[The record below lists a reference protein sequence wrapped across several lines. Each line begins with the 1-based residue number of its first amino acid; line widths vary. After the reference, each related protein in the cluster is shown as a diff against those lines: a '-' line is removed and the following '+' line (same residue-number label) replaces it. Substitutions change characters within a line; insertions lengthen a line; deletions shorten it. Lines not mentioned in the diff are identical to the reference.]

1 MNDVLKF
8 IHASDLH
15 LDQPFAGVSNP
26 PPHIRTALINAAYD
40 AAEKM
45 FDRAI
50 SERVDFVL
58 LSGDVAD
65 IDRCGPRGIS
75 FLCDQFQRLNDNN
88 IHVYWAGGEID
99 QLERWPAM
107 VSSPANVHLFTST
120 LVEPIQHRRGGR
132 VVASIYGAGFDRRK
146 RRIAEFRPENMDAF
160 PIGLCYG
167 SLESDEIA
175 KTGIRYWA
183 LGGNHIRRTFTREDS
198 MLVFPGTNQSRGPN
212 ESGEHGSTLVR
223 VDENGMI
230 HTYTMPTDSIRWIQQ
245 KVRVGA
251 GMSRDDIQARFEDLA
266 FGLISEADGQLL
278 LVDWQVAAE
287 GATNGKLHCNDW
299 LASVNTWLH
308 GEFGQPGGSLW
319 SMGIQLLT
327 PRSLPEEW
335 FEEDT
340 MLGDYLRSVREYQ
353 QDTTGLLDLAQFVD
367 RDSSDEI
374 LLSAIQFDSDER
386 REMLRESAMMGVKL
400 LTGSEGV

>member
-1 MNDVLKF
+1 MNDILKF

-15 LDQPFAGVSNP
+15 LDQPFSGVSNP
-26 PPHIRTALINAAYD
+26 PNHIRNALINSAYD
-40 AAEKM
+40 AAESI

-50 SERVDFVL
+50 SERVDFLV

-75 FLCDQFQRLNDNN
+75 FLADQFKRLGEQN
-88 IHVYWAGGEID
+88 IHVYWAGGEAD

-120 LVEPIQHRRGGR
+120 LVEEFHHRKGGR
-132 VVASIYGAGFDRRK
+132 IVASIFGSGYDRRR
-146 RRIAEFRPENMDAF
+146 RRIAEFRAEESSAF
-160 PIGLCYG
+160 PIGVCYG
-167 SLESDEIA
+167 NLESDEIA

-183 LGGNHIRRTFTREDS
+183 LGGNHIRRTFTRDNS
-198 MLVFPGTNQSRGPN
+198 MLVFPGTSQSRGPN

-223 VDENGMI
+223 VDENGAI
-230 HTYTMPTDSIRWIQQ
+230 NTYTLSTDSIRWIQQ
-245 KVRVGA
+245 RVRIGA
-251 GMSRDDIQARFEDLA
+251 GMSKEEIKSRFEDLA
-266 FGLISEADGQLL
+266 FGLIAEADGQLL

-287 GATNGKLHCNDW
+287 GAMNGKLHCNDW
-299 LASVNTWLH
+299 LSEINSWLRT
-308 GEFGQPGGSLW
+308 EFGQVGGSLW
-319 SMGIQLLT
+319 SMGIQLLV

-353 QDTTGLLDLAQFVD
+353 QDTSGKLDLGQYLD
-367 RDSSDEI
+367 RDSAEEV
-374 LLSAIQFDSDER
+374 LLSAVQFDAEQR
-386 REMLRESAMMGVKL
+386 REMLRESAMMGVRL
-400 LTGSEGV
+400 LSGTEEK